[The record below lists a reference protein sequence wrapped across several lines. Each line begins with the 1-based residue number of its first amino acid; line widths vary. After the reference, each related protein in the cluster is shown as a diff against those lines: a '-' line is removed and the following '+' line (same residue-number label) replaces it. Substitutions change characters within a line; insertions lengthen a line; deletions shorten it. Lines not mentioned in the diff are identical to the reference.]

1 MADSA
6 YVDVISPD
14 EIRLKGTRV
23 GIEQVVSAYLA
34 GQIPEEIAV
43 EFPTVTLEQV
53 HGAIAYY
60 LGDREK
66 TDAYLRRW
74 RSRCRQARTDQDK
87 ARQPE
92 LIQRLRRLAEERVA
106 G

>member
-23 GIEQVVSAYLA
+23 GLEQVVSAYLA
-34 GQIPEEIAV
+34 GQLPEEIAV

-53 HGAIAYY
+53 HGVIAYY
-60 LGDREK
+60 LRRREEV
-66 TDAYLRRW
+66 DAYLQRW
-74 RSRCRQARTDQDK
+74 RSRARGARSDQQK
-87 ARQPE
+87 LPRSE
-92 LIQRLRRLAEERVA
+92 LIERLRKLAEERVA